1 MWRKSGLL
9 TTQFH
14 LGNNKNVFVP
24 EDNNKNPEKKFDI
37 CLCKQARITIK
48 WGRKRGELT
57 TQTTS
62 VESKLPLDL
71 EHQPQLVSKQYAKDS
86 MMFSDTSHRFKVPYF
101 VPCPSDGLVQRYM
114 I

>member
-1 MWRKSGLL
+1 M
-9 TTQFH
+9 
-14 LGNNKNVFVP
+14 
-24 EDNNKNPEKKFDI
+24 
-37 CLCKQARITIK
+37 
-48 WGRKRGELT
+48 T

-101 VPCPSDGLVQRYM
+101 VPCPSDGLVQRYKILKNYVKAAIYSIRKHGAFCGSDAYLSIWSLLQM
-114 I
+114 AQKKTAFKSFSDV